1 MFRRDYSCS
10 LCIFSRTAIL
20 IFLITSVGLAQDGSN
35 KRGFSPGS
43 SFSIGDIETINTTN
57 GNLMLRFP
65 LGVLTEGRDGLTG
78 GINLYY
84 SSKRSHRRL
93 AGKRLERSL
102 LQCFTAEQAKRT
114 VIRRAK

>member
-84 SSKRSHRRL
+84 SSKEVTVASRGRGWRDLCYNVSRRN
-93 AGKRLERSL
+93 R
-102 LQCFTAEQAKRT
+102 QN
-114 VIRRAK
+114 VP